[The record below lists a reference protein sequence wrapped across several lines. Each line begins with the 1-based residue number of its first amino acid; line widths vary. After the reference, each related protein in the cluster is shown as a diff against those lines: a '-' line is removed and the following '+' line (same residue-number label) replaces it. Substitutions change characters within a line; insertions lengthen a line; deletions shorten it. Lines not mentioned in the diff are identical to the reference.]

1 MKRFMK
7 WLIFAVMTLVV
18 ATTYMY
24 INTEKLQNIFPIFLP
39 WQKNDSSAIENTYK
53 IEHLT
58 DAKSTNTVA
67 GNLSIEEEKDED
79 SIDRHV
85 YKLGEKRLLVS
96 TFDYL
101 SLNEKISSELET
113 IIIANGS
120 SGNAIEGSEVIA
132 IAKDGSYHDLSN
144 SFGSNSG
151 ETPKVSTD
159 GKKVT
164 FEFETADKYVV
175 GQDIWTYVH
184 GVLTGPTKNIKPKYD
199 FDVNKLQKLKVSVSQ
214 KIEGKIISD
223 EYGNLIVKTKNH
235 VIEPCHEEVFD
246 TFTFDADVTPPAKDS
261 DGVFD
266 AVIECNGSRAEN
278 FGPKITEITIPFVGP
293 FAIKNIRLGM
303 TLEELDPYTASGSIH
318 CPEGKRGEVGI
329 QDVRLCAIGWNSH
342 PPEKHIELAD
352 TVAGLSVKSTSL
364 LFYKNT
370 LYAALIDLDWG
381 NDRQIKE
388 VASALV
394 GKFGPPAGTLAK
406 INGMDIAPTFQSW
419 TTEQGH
425 LAYNSVMWNNS
436 NGQLLFL
443 GSAEVFPI
451 PVYKI
456 GQVDIEKD
464 KLSYKIFMD
473 SNYDTNRP
481 PQNVIITMVD
491 RATVEMIA
499 SQAEKDELE
508 SDAKSR
514 QESMQKQ
521 INELTKIREQAKQ
534 DALSL

>member
-1 MKRFMK
+1 M
-7 WLIFAVMTLVV
+7 
-18 ATTYMY
+18 
-24 INTEKLQNIFPIFLP
+24 
-39 WQKNDSSAIENTYK
+39 
-53 IEHLT
+53 
-58 DAKSTNTVA
+58 
-67 GNLSIEEEKDED
+67 
-79 SIDRHV
+79 
-85 YKLGEKRLLVS
+85 
-96 TFDYL
+96 
-101 SLNEKISSELET
+101 
-113 IIIANGS
+113 
-120 SGNAIEGSEVIA
+120 
-132 IAKDGSYHDLSN
+132 
-144 SFGSNSG
+144 
-151 ETPKVSTD
+151 
-159 GKKVT
+159 
-164 FEFETADKYVV
+164 
-175 GQDIWTYVH
+175 
-184 GVLTGPTKNIKPKYD
+184 
-199 FDVNKLQKLKVSVSQ
+199 
-214 KIEGKIISD
+214 
-223 EYGNLIVKTKNH
+223 
-235 VIEPCHEEVFD
+235 
-246 TFTFDADVTPPAKDS
+246 
-261 DGVFD
+261 
-266 AVIECNGSRAEN
+266 
-278 FGPKITEITIPFVGP
+278 
-293 FAIKNIRLGM
+293 
-303 TLEELDPYTASGSIH
+303 
-318 CPEGKRGEVGI
+318 
-329 QDVRLCAIGWNSH
+329 
-342 PPEKHIELAD
+342 
-352 TVAGLSVKSTSL
+352 
-364 LFYKNT
+364 FYKNT

-406 INGMDIAPTFQSW
+406 INGKDIAPTFQSW